1 MREYMDDSDSG
12 RKKVVLTLLIAAL
25 VIVVLWATG
34 LIRWEDSSEEQEIKV
49 ENTVEA
55 PKDEPKDEPKAEAK
69 EAPKAEFKV
78 SASEWA
84 ALKEEVGLL
93 RQEVEQLKAESA
105 KRTSASTQPAATRQ
119 SAPEPVA
126 APRQPAPERVA
137 APRQPKAESAP
148 AAHDPNAVTLANYNH
163 DWVKENAAVALK
175 NNSERTITQVTGRM
189 VYYDMSGNMLDYQ
202 DFTKSIVI
210 EPGMAKTFSLKG
222 YGHNDDY
229 AYYKSTVK
237 SLEPDRKYKVKFEL
251 KSYKTK

>member
-25 VIVVLWATG
+25 VIAVLWATG
-34 LIRWEDSSEEQEIKV
+34 LIRWEDSSEDSSDEQEIKV

-55 PKDEPKDEPKAEAK
+55 TTEEAQAEPM
-69 EAPKAEFKV
+69 V

-105 KRTSASTQPAATRQ
+105 KRTSASTQPSATRQ

-229 AYYKSTVK
+229 AYYKSSVK
-237 SLEPDRKYKVKFEL
+237 STEPDRKYKVKFEL